1 MPVRKPLS
9 NRIRDIRPSG
19 IRKIFDLACQSPD
32 GIDLSIGNP
41 DFDVPSPLKE
51 EAIFQINKGFNQY
64 VSTRGI
70 DELRQV
76 IVKHL
81 QSRKINF
88 EDILVTAGTTGAL
101 YLAML
106 AIISPGDEVLMTDPY
121 FVAYAN
127 VIIMCGGIP
136 RIIDTYPDFRL
147 REDAILPLITSKT
160 KAILINHPG
169 NPTGFVYSTEELKLV
184 AEIADKHALH
194 VVSDEV
200 YDRFVYCDASFVSM
214 GNIASDAVVMSGFS
228 KSTGMTGWRLGYVS
242 GTKEMIDAMAT
253 FQQYSYVCAN
263 SIAQKAAVLAF
274 DVDMS
279 AQVRK
284 YKARRDFIY
293 DALSDQFNIIKPEGA
308 FYIFPEAPGSDAETF
323 VNKAIEQKVFIIPGR
338 VFSEKNTH
346 FRISYAVS
354 DEKLE
359 KAIEVLK
366 KIRK

>member
-1 MPVRKPLS
+1 MATHKFLS
-9 NRIRDIRPSG
+9 SRVQEIRPSG
-19 IRKIFDLACQSPD
+19 IRKIFDLACQFPD
-32 GIDLSIGNP
+32 GLDLSIGNP
-41 DFDVPSPLKE
+41 DFDVPAPIKD
-51 EAIFQINKGFNQY
+51 EAIFQIKNGFNQY

-76 IVKHL
+76 IIKHL
-81 QSRKINF
+81 ESRKINF
-88 EDILVTAGTTGAL
+88 EDILITAGTTGAL

-106 AIISPGDEVLMTDPY
+106 AIISPGDEVLMADPY

-136 RIIDTYPDFRL
+136 KIINTYPDFRL

-160 KAILINHPG
+160 KAILINNPG
-169 NPTGFVYSTEELKLV
+169 NPTGFVYSVEELKLV
-184 AEIADKHALH
+184 AEIADKHGLH

-200 YDRFVYCDASFVSM
+200 YDRFVYSDFPFVSM
-214 GNIASDAVVMSGFS
+214 GNIAADAVVMSGFS

-242 GTKEMIDAMAT
+242 GTREIIDAMAT

-263 SIAQKAAVLAF
+263 SVSQKAAVLAF
-274 DVDMS
+274 DIDMS
-279 AQVRK
+279 EYVVK

-293 DALSDQFNIIKPEGA
+293 DALKDQFNIIKPEGA
-308 FYIFPEAPGSDAETF
+308 FYIFPEAPGGDAEAF
-323 VNKAIEQKVFIIPGR
+323 VNKAIEQKVFIIPGN

-354 DEKLE
+354 DAKLE
-359 KAIEVLK
+359 KAVDVLK
-366 KIRK
+366 KIAS